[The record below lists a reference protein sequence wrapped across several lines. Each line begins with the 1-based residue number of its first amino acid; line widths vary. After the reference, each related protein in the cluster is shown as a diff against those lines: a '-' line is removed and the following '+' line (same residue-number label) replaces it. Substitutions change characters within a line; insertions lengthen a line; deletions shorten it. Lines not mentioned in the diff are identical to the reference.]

1 MNPRCTNPPCMTR
14 TELKSF
20 VDRCTRAD
28 RRYLLASLKT
38 KAPAYRTKLVKADRE
53 VEAGRS
59 VRLRSTRRGLARV
72 TV

>member
-1 MNPRCTNPPCMTR
+1 MTR

-20 VDRCTRAD
+20 VDHCTRAD

-53 VEAGRS
+53 V
-59 VRLRSTRRGLARV
+59 
-72 TV
+72 